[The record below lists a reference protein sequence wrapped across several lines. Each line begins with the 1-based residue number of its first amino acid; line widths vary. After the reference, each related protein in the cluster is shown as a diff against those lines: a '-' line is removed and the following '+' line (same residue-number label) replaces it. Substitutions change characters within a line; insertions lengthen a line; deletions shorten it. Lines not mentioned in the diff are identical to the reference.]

1 MLKNWKMEPAKPIA
15 ENIAEQ
21 FSISKVLEYFESE
34 SPLKPTYPAQ
44 KAKAGEIYLITWK
57 DDSCKREFRYNI
69 ISHF

>member
-21 FSISKVLEYFESE
+21 LSISKVLEYLKKKI
-34 SPLKPTYPAQ
+34 PLKPTYPAQ

-57 DDSCKREFRYNI
+57 LQEWV
-69 ISHF
+69 